1 MPMRERTFFKLGD
14 LLKFILLQKFNLRL
28 NFGKQTA
35 MITPTF
41 IPEVLAPAGSL
52 EKLKVAVSY
61 GAHAVY
67 VGGQKFGLRTAAENF
82 TLDELKD
89 GVSFAHD
96 HGAKVYVVLNSFL
109 HDKDLAEL
117 PDFVRYLEEIGTD
130 AVIVSDLGV
139 VKTVREFSNIPIHI
153 STQASTL
160 NVHSAKLWKKAGA
173 TRIVLG
179 REVSVKEAGKIKREA
194 DIEIEMFIHGSMC
207 MAYSGHCV
215 ISNFTQGRDSNR
227 GGCAHSCRF
236 EYSLEGL
243 DTEEKKKAYFMSS
256 KDLEG
261 LRVLP
266 QFIEEGI
273 DSLKIEGR
281 MKSHLYAGTM
291 SKVYSEALKY
301 FATHGNFLSDDLL
314 AWEEELGK
322 VSHRSYTSASLVE
335 KAGPES
341 IFNERENADGEW
353 QMVGSVIDAN
363 PKAGIVIEIRNAFN
377 QGDELEII
385 PFEGRVVKV
394 VASEIMDLT
403 MKAVTRTKPS
413 TLVRLPYVEG
423 VKALYLVR
431 QKVKA

>member
-1 MPMRERTFFKLGD
+1 MTKHQL
-14 LLKFILLQKFNLRL
+14 
-28 NFGKQTA
+28 
-35 MITPTF
+35 
-41 IPEVLAPAGSL
+41 PEVLAPAGSL
-52 EKLKVAVSY
+52 DKLKIAVLY
-61 GAHAVY
+61 GANAVY
-67 VGGQKFGLRTAAENF
+67 VGGQKFGLRTAADNF
-82 TLDELKD
+82 TLDELRE
-89 GVSFAHD
+89 GMAFAHER
-96 HGAKVYVVLNSFL
+96 GAQVYVVLNSFL
-109 HDKDLAEL
+109 HDKDLEEV
-117 PDFVRYLEEIGTD
+117 PEFVKFLEEIGTN

-139 VKTVREFSNIPIHI
+139 VKTVRAHSKIPVHI

-160 NVHSAKLWKKAGA
+160 NSESARIWKEAGA

-179 REVSVKEAGKIKREA
+179 REVSVKEAGKIKREV

-243 DTEEKKKAYFMSS
+243 DTPEKKKAFFMSS

-266 QFIEEGI
+266 AFIEEKI

-301 FATHGNFLSDDLL
+301 YAEHGDFLSDDLL
-314 AWEEELGK
+314 HWEAELSK
-322 VSHRSYTSASLVE
+322 VSHRSYTQASLVE
-335 KAGPES
+335 KAGTES
-341 IFNERENADGEW
+341 IFNERENASDGEW
-353 QMVGSVIDAN
+353 QMVGSVVDAS
-363 PKAGIVIEIRNAFN
+363 PKSGIVIEVRNAFN
-377 QGDELEII
+377 QSDELEII
-385 PFEGRVVKV
+385 PFKGPAIKII
-394 VASEIMDLT
+394 ANEIMDLA
-403 MKAVTRTKPS
+403 MKPVTRTRPT

-423 VKALYLVR
+423 VSAMHLVR
-431 QKVKA
+431 QKGKP

>member
-1 MPMRERTFFKLGD
+1 MKSLR
-14 LLKFILLQKFNLRL
+14 NL
-28 NFGKQTA
+28 
-35 MITPTF
+35 
-41 IPEVLAPAGSL
+41 PEILAPAGSL
-52 EKLKVAVSY
+52 DKLKVAVSY
-61 GAHAVY
+61 GANAVY

-82 TLDELKD
+82 TLEELKE
-89 GVSFAHD
+89 GMTFAHE
-96 HGAKVYVVLNSFL
+96 HGAQVYVVLNSFL

-117 PDFVRYLEEIGTD
+117 PEFVKYLEEIGTD

-139 VKTVREFSNIPIHI
+139 VKSVREFSNIPIHI

-160 NVHSAKLWKKAGA
+160 NAESAKLWKKAGA

-243 DTEEKKKAYFMSS
+243 DTQEKKKAFFMSS

-266 QFIEEGI
+266 AFIEEGI

-291 SKVYSEALKY
+291 SKVYSEALNY
-301 FATHGNFLSDDLL
+301 YAEHGDFLSDKLIE
-314 AWEEELGK
+314 WEAELSK
-322 VSHRSYTSASLVE
+322 VSHRTYTEASLVE

-341 IFNERENADGEW
+341 IFNERENSSDGEW
-353 QMVGSVIDAN
+353 QMIGTVVDAS
-363 PKAGIVIEIRNAFN
+363 PKFGIVIEVRNAFN
-377 QGDELEII
+377 QGDELEIL
-385 PFEGRVVKV
+385 PFKGPIVKIK
-394 VASEIMDLT
+394 ANEIMDIT
-403 MKAVTRTKPS
+403 MKAIQRTRPT

-423 VKALYLVR
+423 ITKMNLVR
-431 QKVKA
+431 GKL

>member
-1 MPMRERTFFKLGD
+1 MHSLPE
-14 LLKFILLQKFNLRL
+14 ILS
-28 NFGKQTA
+28 
-35 MITPTF
+35 
-41 IPEVLAPAGSL
+41 PAGSL
-52 EKLKVAVSY
+52 DKLKVAVSY
-61 GAHAVY
+61 GANAVY

-82 TLDELKD
+82 TLDELRE
-89 GVSFAHD
+89 GIAFAHD
-96 HGAKVYVVLNSFL
+96 RGAKVYVVLNSFL

-117 PDFVRYLEEIGTD
+117 GDFVRFLEEIGTD

-139 VKTVREFSNIPIHI
+139 VKTVRELSKIPIHI

-160 NVHSAKLWKKAGA
+160 NAESAKLWKKAGA

-179 REVSVKEAGKIKREA
+179 REVTVKEAGKIKREA
-194 DIEIEMFIHGSMC
+194 EIEIEMFIHGSMC

-243 DTEEKKKAYFMSS
+243 DTLEKKKAYFMSS

-266 QFIEEGI
+266 EFINEGI

-291 SKVYSEALKY
+291 SKVYSEALKFY
-301 FATHGNFLSDDLL
+301 AQNGHFLSDDLL
-314 AWEEELGK
+314 SWEEELKK
-322 VSHRSYTSASLVE
+322 VSHRTYTQASLVE
-335 KAGPES
+335 KAGPDS
-341 IFNERENADGEW
+341 IFNERENASDGEW
-353 QMVGSVIDAN
+353 QMVGTVLAAD
-363 PKAGIVIEIRNAFN
+363 PKAGIVIEVRNAFN
-377 QGDELEII
+377 QGDTLEIL
-385 PFEGRVVKV
+385 PFEGKAIEVTAR
-394 VASEIMDLT
+394 EIMDLT
-403 MKAVTRTKPS
+403 MKAVARTKPS
-413 TLVRLPYVEG
+413 TLVRLPYVQD
-423 VKALYLVR
+423 VKPLHLVR